1 MSAARTLATARRVL
15 LQLRHDPRTIA
26 LMLLVPCV
34 LETLLRL
41 IYAHHRAAFDQA
53 GAPLL
58 AFFPLTTVFLVT
70 SIALLRERVTGT
82 LERLLTSPL
91 GRLELLGGYTMSFGL
106 FAAAQAIV
114 VSAVALGPLGLRVQG
129 PVPLPVVLA
138 VCVALLGT
146 GLSLLASAFAR
157 TEFQVVQFF
166 PLIILPQLLLCGLLV
181 ARNRMP
187 SVLHAISDALPLS
200 YAVDGMHH
208 LSRHVGAGEAVTA
221 DIAIVLAFAAG
232 ALVLGAAT
240 LRRQNDRASPASGED
255 DLAAGGQP
263 VELADGDDVLYLWDE
278 VVLGQTEHVDRCLAG
293 IQTTAGVGDH
303 LDELGDRRD
312 VQFLHLGRELVGDD
326 PGHAR
331 EAAGP
336 GRQVEARIADGGD
349 LDVVVLG
356 LVDRIQS
363 EEGEE

>member
-91 GRLELLGGYTMSFGL
+91 GRLELLGGYALSFGL
-106 FAAAQAIV
+106 LAAAQAIV
-114 VSAVALGPLGLRVQG
+114 VCALTLGPLGLRVEG
-129 PVPLPVVLA
+129 PVPLLVVLA

-146 GLSLLASAFAR
+146 GLGLLASAFAR

-166 PLIILPQLLLCGLLV
+166 PLVILPQLLLCGLLV
-181 ARNRMP
+181 ARDRMP

-208 LSRHVGAGEAVTA
+208 LSRQAGAGGAVSA
-221 DIAIVLAFAAG
+221 DIAIVVGFAAG

-240 LRRQNDRASPASGED
+240 LRRQ
-255 DLAAGGQP
+255 
-263 VELADGDDVLYLWDE
+263 
-278 VVLGQTEHVDRCLAG
+278 TE
-293 IQTTAGVGDH
+293 
-303 LDELGDRRD
+303 
-312 VQFLHLGRELVGDD
+312 
-326 PGHAR
+326 
-331 EAAGP
+331 
-336 GRQVEARIADGGD
+336 
-349 LDVVVLG
+349 
-356 LVDRIQS
+356 
-363 EEGEE
+363 

>member
-1 MSAARTLATARRVL
+1 MSTARTLATARRVL

-91 GRLELLGGYTMSFGL
+91 GRLELLGGYALSFGL
-106 FAAAQAIV
+106 LAAAQAILV
-114 VSAVALGPLGLRVQG
+114 CALTLGPLGLRVQG
-129 PVPLPVVLA
+129 PVPLVIVLA
-138 VCVALLGT
+138 VCVAVLGT
-146 GLSLLASAFAR
+146 GLGLLASAFAR

-181 ARNRMP
+181 ARERMP
-187 SVLHAISDALPLS
+187 PVLHAISAALPLS

-208 LSRHVGAGEAVTA
+208 LSRQAGAGGAVTA

-240 LRRQNDRASPASGED
+240 LRRQ
-255 DLAAGGQP
+255 
-263 VELADGDDVLYLWDE
+263 
-278 VVLGQTEHVDRCLAG
+278 
-293 IQTTAGVGDH
+293 TA
-303 LDELGDRRD
+303 
-312 VQFLHLGRELVGDD
+312 
-326 PGHAR
+326 
-331 EAAGP
+331 
-336 GRQVEARIADGGD
+336 
-349 LDVVVLG
+349 
-356 LVDRIQS
+356 
-363 EEGEE
+363 

>member
-1 MSAARTLATARRVL
+1 MSTARTLATARRVL

-41 IYAHHRAAFDQA
+41 IYSHHRAAFDQA

-91 GRLELLGGYTMSFGL
+91 GRLELLGGYALSFGL
-106 FAAAQAIV
+106 LAATQAIV
-114 VSAVALGPLGLRVQG
+114 VCALTLGPLGLRVQG
-129 PVPLPVVLA
+129 PVALLVVLA

-146 GLSLLASAFAR
+146 GLGLLASAFAR

-166 PLIILPQLLLCGLLV
+166 PLAILPQLLLCGLLV
-181 ARNRMP
+181 ARDRMP
-187 SVLHAISDALPLS
+187 SVLHAISDVLPLS

-208 LSRHVGAGEAVTA
+208 LSRQAGAGGAVSA
-221 DIAIVLAFAAG
+221 DIAIVLGFAAG

-240 LRRQNDRASPASGED
+240 LRRQTD
-255 DLAAGGQP
+255 
-263 VELADGDDVLYLWDE
+263 
-278 VVLGQTEHVDRCLAG
+278 
-293 IQTTAGVGDH
+293 
-303 LDELGDRRD
+303 
-312 VQFLHLGRELVGDD
+312 
-326 PGHAR
+326 
-331 EAAGP
+331 
-336 GRQVEARIADGGD
+336 
-349 LDVVVLG
+349 
-356 LVDRIQS
+356 
-363 EEGEE
+363 

>member
-1 MSAARTLATARRVL
+1 MSVARTLATARRVV

-41 IYAHHRAAFDQA
+41 IYDHHRATFDQA

-91 GRLELLGGYTMSFGL
+91 GRLELLGGYALSFGL
-106 FAAAQAIV
+106 LAAVQATIV
-114 VSAVALGPLGLRVQG
+114 CALTLGPLGLRVQG
-129 PVPLPVVLA
+129 PVALLVVLA

-146 GLSLLASAFAR
+146 GLGLLASAFAR

-181 ARNRMP
+181 ARQRLP
-187 SVLHAISDALPLS
+187 GALHAISDALPLS

-208 LSRHVGAGEAVTA
+208 LSRQVGAAGAVAA
-221 DIAIVLAFAAG
+221 DTAIVLAFAVG

-240 LRRQNDRASPASGED
+240 LRRRTD
-255 DLAAGGQP
+255 
-263 VELADGDDVLYLWDE
+263 
-278 VVLGQTEHVDRCLAG
+278 
-293 IQTTAGVGDH
+293 
-303 LDELGDRRD
+303 
-312 VQFLHLGRELVGDD
+312 
-326 PGHAR
+326 
-331 EAAGP
+331 
-336 GRQVEARIADGGD
+336 
-349 LDVVVLG
+349 
-356 LVDRIQS
+356 
-363 EEGEE
+363 

>member
-26 LMLLVPCV
+26 LILLVPCL

-41 IYAHHRAAFDQA
+41 IYAHHRVAFDQA

-91 GRLELLGGYTMSFGL
+91 GRLELLGGYALSFGVL
-106 FAAAQAIV
+106 ATAQAIIV
-114 VSAVALGPLGLRVQG
+114 CALTLGPLGLRVRG
-129 PVPLPVVLA
+129 PVALLILLA

-146 GLSLLASAFAR
+146 GLGLLASAFAR

-166 PLIILPQLLLCGLLV
+166 PLVILPQLLLCGLLV
-181 ARNRMP
+181 ARARMP

-208 LSRHVGAGEAVTA
+208 LSQQVGAGGAATA
-221 DIAIVLAFAAG
+221 DIAIVLGFAAG

-240 LRRQNDRASPASGED
+240 LRRQTD
-255 DLAAGGQP
+255 
-263 VELADGDDVLYLWDE
+263 
-278 VVLGQTEHVDRCLAG
+278 
-293 IQTTAGVGDH
+293 
-303 LDELGDRRD
+303 
-312 VQFLHLGRELVGDD
+312 
-326 PGHAR
+326 
-331 EAAGP
+331 
-336 GRQVEARIADGGD
+336 
-349 LDVVVLG
+349 
-356 LVDRIQS
+356 
-363 EEGEE
+363 